1 MSRPT
6 IALIA
11 GLSGFFAYVVLVLAI
26 SDHLRGLHWAVEMV
40 FFAIAGV
47 AWVWPAKRLMIWAFR
62 P

>member
-6 IALIA
+6 IALLL

-26 SDHLRGLHWAVEMV
+26 SDHLSGLHWVVEMI
-40 FFAIAGV
+40 FFAVAGV
-47 AWVWPAKRLMIWAFR
+47 AWVWPAKRLMVWAFK